1 MKLNDVTIII
11 SGTPTYSTAAPFLCV
26 CTATPFPRFETYLIE
41 DLTKAVSPATAEKM
55 RKSLKKAGVST
66 ILSADVAGSLAP
78 KTEEGVRAHRMSFGG
93 VVGVRLATYNQ
104 LLQARAS
111 VTKSAADENGLTRA
125 YSEILQHS
133 DKVQKK
139 KSNETQKKKKK
150 PINPS
155 NSKKKK
161 KK

>member
-1 MKLNDVTIII
+1 M
-11 SGTPTYSTAAPFLCV
+11 